1 MEHSALRCSDPAVL
15 EPDAAL
21 PAVPLHPAPWQLRA
35 SAYVFAVRMPED
47 VLDQAAFVPAE
58 LVPRRKNR
66 ISVVM
71 VVDYAHSDVGPY
83 RELLVAPA
91 SFAHAQG
98 TYPSI
103 TRIYVS
109 SYESVVN
116 GRINWGIPKD
126 RADFERGPSA
136 PSQPD
141 TEILRVSRDGHA
153 FAELVVRP
161 YGPTLPITS
170 WLLPPSLRTLVQ
182 HWHGQTYRFTLKAS
196 GKVRMAGV
204 ERWSFDP
211 NYFPDL
217 ARGRVL
223 GGAYLPNFEMLFP
236 VAEIAPA

>member
-1 MEHSALRCSDPAVL
+1 MDQSALRCSDPAVL

-21 PAVPLHPAPWQLRA
+21 PSVPLCPAPWHLRA
-35 SAYVFAVRMPED
+35 SGYVFAVLMPED
-47 VLDQAAFVPAE
+47 VLDQAAFVPTE
-58 LVPRRKNR
+58 LVAQRKNR
-66 ISVVM
+66 ISVVLF
-71 VVDYAHSDVGPY
+71 VDYDRTEVGPY
-83 RELLVAPA
+83 RELLVTPA

-126 RADFERGPSA
+126 RAEFERQNGT
-136 PSQPD
+136 D
-141 TEILRVSRDGHA
+141 GIETVRVSRDGHT

-161 YGPTLPITS
+161 YGPTIPVRS
-170 WLLPPSLRTLVQ
+170 WLLPAALRTLVQ
-182 HWHGQTYRFTLKAS
+182 HWHGKSYRFTLSANGKA
-196 GKVRMAGV
+196 RMASV

-223 GGAYLPNFEMLFP
+223 TGAYLPSFEMLFP
-236 VAEIAPA
+236 AAEISAD